1 MTVTRLHHVSR
12 VSASAAADAEGQQM
26 SAVTGPLKR
35 TPLFEAHRQL
45 GARMIAF
52 GGWDMPVQ
60 YAGILEEHRAVRE
73 RAGLFD
79 VSHMG
84 EIEITGPGALE
95 AIQHLTS
102 NDASRLYVGQVQY
115 SALTTPEGTFV
126 DDITVYKFA
135 DDRYCMTVNAANI
148 EKDFVW
154 IREHLVP
161 DVEVKNTSDEVA
173 LLAIQGPRAQEILQK
188 LTSVELGKLKY
199 YFFVEGNAVGIDCCI
214 SRTGYTG
221 EDGFEM
227 YLPLQHVA
235 ILWNALLEAGA
246 PAGLQP
252 CGLGA
257 RDTLRLEAKMALYG
271 QDIDDQHTVLEA
283 DLGWIVKLQK
293 GEFIGREALAR
304 QKAEGVSRKLV
315 GFEMLSRGIAR
326 PHYAIVRGSKTIG
339 EVTSGGPAPSLGK
352 NIGLGYVAAEY
363 TAIGTEFAIMI
374 RGNPVVARVV
384 STPFYRRARPE
395 G

>member
-1 MTVTRLHHVSR
+1 M
-12 VSASAAADAEGQQM
+12 SAA
-26 SAVTGPLKR
+26 TGPLKR
-35 TPLFEAHRQL
+35 TPLFEVHRQL
-45 GARMIAF
+45 GARMVPF
-52 GGWDMPVQ
+52 GGWEMPVQ

-79 VSHMG
+79 ISHMG
-84 EIEITGPGALE
+84 EIEIAGPGALE
-95 AIQHLTS
+95 AIQYLTS
-102 NDASRLYVGQVQY
+102 NDASRLSVGEVQY
-115 SALTTPEGTFV
+115 SVLTTPEGTFV

-135 DDRYCMTVNAANI
+135 DDRYCLTVNAANI
-148 EKDFVW
+148 EKDVAW
-154 IREHLVP
+154 IREHLVS

-173 LLAIQGPRAQEILQK
+173 ILAIQGPRAQEILQK
-188 LTSVELGKLKY
+188 LTSAELGKLKY

-227 YLPLQHVA
+227 YIPPQYA
-235 ILWNALLEAGA
+235 ATLWNALLEAGA

-283 DLGWIVKLQK
+283 DLGWIVKLEK

-304 QKAEGVSRKLV
+304 QKADGVSRKLV
-315 GFEMLSRGIAR
+315 GFEMLGRGIAR
-326 PHYAIVRGSKTIG
+326 PHYAMVNGGKLIG

-352 NIGLGYVAAEY
+352 NIGLGYVAVQYA
-363 TAIGTEFAIMI
+363 AIGTEFDIVI
-374 RGNPVVARVV
+374 RGQPVAARVV
-384 STPFYRRARPE
+384 RTPFYKRVRR
-395 G
+395 